1 MREADYQQLEVALL
15 EDWRAALAAFAASPD
30 NVCVYAMAVQFH
42 REYADPV
49 LALNTERGFD
59 RIAARYPDEST
70 VDLRRLGHPGWN
82 PPEFVHFD
90 IAPRGAETERLTELF
105 RSHVENCSD
114 TDATRHAE
122 RLVDALVLAVEKSPA
137 LLNDIDRTPDFVAY
151 VWPHD
156 ASESELIDLTRRT
169 VHHALFDR
177 LFPEVRETDTFMATL
192 AQRPETEQAAF
203 WAHALSDLV
212 LETPS
217 LSARTLRTLGK
228 SQYEATEALVSVGPA
243 AIRELVRIAEEH
255 GQAEEWNERDSE
267 EWKRRGASTRRGN
280 LASSALLALQ
290 VFDDVPDEIIGRLQ
304 ALLQCL
310 HERDRERALAGVN
323 GQLTARALHALRPRV
338 FPDARFSDKTNHL
351 LNFQDFEVKQA
362 PSFVRKRS

>member
-1 MREADYQQLEVALL
+1 MTEADYRDLEAALL

-30 NVCVYAMAVQFH
+30 NLSVYVMAVQFH

-59 RIAARYPDEST
+59 RIVARYPDESP
-70 VDLRRLGHPGWN
+70 VDLRRLGDARWN
-82 PPEFVHFD
+82 PAEFVHFD
-90 IAPRGAETERLTELF
+90 IAPRSAETERLTERF

-114 TDATRHAE
+114 TEVAQHTE
-122 RLVDALVLAVEKSPA
+122 RLLDALVLAVEKSPA
-137 LLNDIDRTPDFVAY
+137 LLNDLDRTLDFVAY
-151 VWPHD
+151 VWPLD
-156 ASESELIDLTRRT
+156 ASKSELIDITRRT
-169 VHHALFDR
+169 VPPALFDR
-177 LFPEVRETDTFMATL
+177 LFPEVQATDTFMATL

-203 WAHALSDLV
+203 WANALCDLV
-212 LETPS
+212 LETPT

-228 SQYEATEALVSVGPA
+228 SQYEATEALVGIGPA

-255 GQAEEWNERDSE
+255 GPAEEWNERDSL
-267 EWKRRGASTRRGN
+267 EWKRRGASTRRGD

-290 VFDDVPDEIIGRLQ
+290 EFDDGPDEIIGRLQ

-351 LNFQDFEVKQA
+351 LNFQDFEVTQA
-362 PSFVRKRS
+362 PSLVRKKS